1 MVLLSLAAAF
11 LLGVYLGAGLEPPAS
26 ALWLFA
32 LGSGLSA
39 DLLASLRRTPLPA
52 VLALLFVLGAIRADV
67 VGGEDRPELSVYHG
81 RGVVSLE
88 GVVSE
93 YPHTTAKATQFRFSA
108 DKIGLNEDR
117 AETSGEGMVT
127 LGASGRPVSPRDR
140 PYVRYGDRL
149 FLEGSLEAP
158 RTLEG
163 FDYPSY
169 LARQGIRSTMS
180 FPEAALLDEGLGNPL
195 LRQVHSFRSSMADS
209 LSKTVPEPQAALGQ
223 ALLLGLR
230 DDQPEDVVEQ
240 FRATGTSHLLAVSG
254 LHVGI
259 LMATSLAVSQR
270 ILGRRRQLYLAAPLA
285 LVWLYAL
292 TAGMSPSVT
301 RAAIMGSVYLAAY
314 ALGRPRS
321 VLPALGLAAAVMVAL
336 NPNVLWSV
344 SFQLSFA
351 AMAGIAL
358 MAEPLAQR
366 LQAPLEAR
374 LGRAGNPLPGLRA
387 VALIVAMT
395 LAATVATLPLVAFYF
410 QRVSLVGIPA
420 TVLSLPVLPMVLLT
434 QSAAGA
440 VGLASTTLA
449 QPLEWIAWLPSA
461 YLTSVVGLVARAPG
475 AYVETG
481 QTGPLLVWGYFGALL
496 GWYARDEIRRW
507 WGGWVASIASPTRLP
522 FLHEPA
528 VPRWVLIPVVLAAVL
543 LWAAALTT
551 PDGRLHVTFADVG
564 QGDAAFITTPG
575 GQQVLVDGGPGPLG
589 AVRLLG
595 SKMPF
600 RDRTIDMV
608 VLTHPHSDHAGG
620 LAEVLHRYDVANVL
634 EREVTHD
641 SSSYLAWRQSVL
653 EESAEV
659 THASAGQLIAL
670 DGGVLIRVIGPPA
683 RLLRGTSSDIDNAS
697 VVLRLEY
704 GDVSFLLTA
713 DTFHEGEAALVGSGV
728 PLHSNVLKVAHH
740 GSRSSTSPEFLAQ
753 VSPVAAVISAGEDN
767 RFGHPHP
774 ETVDAL
780 LRYVDRELVFLTQE
794 RGSIEFV
801 TDGRRLEVKT
811 DR

>member
-117 AETSGEGMVT
+117 AETSGEVMVT

-230 DDQPEDVVEQ
+230 DDLPEDVVEQ

-366 LQAPLEAR
+366 LRAPLEAR

-449 QPLEWIAWLPSA
+449 QPLGWIAWLPSA
-461 YLTSVVGLVARAPG
+461 YLTSVVGLVARVPG

-496 GWYARDEIRRW
+496 GVVRQGRDSSLVGWLGGQHCQSHPPTVPSRAGGPSLGPDTRRPCRRSAVGGRPDDAGREAARNFRRRW
-507 WGGWVASIASPTRLP
+507 PGGCGIHHHSRRAAGAGGRRPWPSGSSPTPRLQD
-522 FLHEPA
+522 A
-528 VPRWVLIPVVLAAVL
+528 VSRPHHRH
-543 LWAAALTT
+543 
-551 PDGRLHVTFADVG
+551 GGAD
-564 QGDAAFITTPG
+564 P
-575 GQQVLVDGGPGPLG
+575 PPLG
-589 AVRLLG
+589 PCRRSGGSPSQVRCRQRPG
-595 SKMPF
+595 E
-600 RDRTIDMV
+600 
-608 VLTHPHSDHAGG
+608 GG
-620 LAEVLHRYDVANVL
+620 H
-634 EREVTHD
+634 T
-641 SSSYLAWRQSVL
+641 
-653 EESAEV
+653 
-659 THASAGQLIAL
+659 
-670 DGGVLIRVIGPPA
+670 
-683 RLLRGTSSDIDNAS
+683 
-697 VVLRLEY
+697 
-704 GDVSFLLTA
+704 
-713 DTFHEGEAALVGSGV
+713 
-728 PLHSNVLKVAHH
+728 
-740 GSRSSTSPEFLAQ
+740 
-753 VSPVAAVISAGEDN
+753 
-767 RFGHPHP
+767 
-774 ETVDAL
+774 
-780 LRYVDRELVFLTQE
+780 
-794 RGSIEFV
+794 
-801 TDGRRLEVKT
+801 
-811 DR
+811 